1 MQKSNKSRL
10 GLPIQSLRSSK
21 VGTVSKDTIRQE
33 ITDLRE
39 RDTGLSKEAAQ
50 LVAEG
55 YSLEELDKH
64 ISLLHQYNDL
74 RDAGQLLLGR
84 LAVFRGVTTKDLY
97 LEFDMELE
105 D

>member
-1 MQKSNKSRL
+1 MQKSNKSRI
-10 GLPIQSLRSSK
+10 GLLIQSQRSSK
-21 VGTVSKDTIRQE
+21 VGAVSKDTIHQE

-39 RDTGLSKEAAQ
+39 RDAALSKETAQ

-74 RDAGQLLLGR
+74 RDTGQLLLGR
-84 LAVFRGVTTKDLY
+84 LALQDVSLLAEWKTF
-97 LEFDMELE
+97 
-105 D
+105 